1 MDWQQNRDSARRH
14 ISGQAIESGDS
25 VNPKAEEI
33 LLSDI
38 TQWRERIAR
47 SIARNNYTMRS
58 GEIVTA
64 VNQIIFA
71 LLFIRIAEDRAFI
84 KGGTLEKIL
93 AADDRCT
100 ACHSAS
106 QKIASL
112 WGSQCD
118 GDPDKDFPGE
128 YPVIE
133 DRVLIPIL
141 SSLCSIER
149 PYNFAT
155 ISPETIAQ
163 VFDQYLAR
171 TIRRSA
177 THQVIVIDTRT
188 TIPSGE
194 IQYPAPAVIDYLV
207 RSTLDS
213 AFNSRSDQEILP
225 IRVLDPACGAGSTLL
240 RAYGYLIDAT
250 GPANI
255 SFAEKKE
262 ILLNSIHGVDID
274 RQCIAAA
281 KLLLVIKLME
291 NEHAESLPGDFF
303 TVCTEVFRGLR
314 HTIQVGNSVIGPE
327 IINEDLWQFFPSPG
341 RQSIN
346 PFEWKSSFP
355 EIMVSGGFDAIIG
368 VPPQR
373 PIGSDHL
380 IQHYFRRNYTVY
392 HPLADCSGYFIERG
406 LSLLRRNGKLGFITN
421 DQWFRRKYGSLLR
434 YTLRMKRIEE
444 IVLFGKSPGTRI
456 HPAKCIIRVANS
468 PPADTFFVTLISP
481 SFKESL
487 ADFIQYH
494 RFTMNSAK
502 LDDGGWI
509 FRDTRG
515 EDIIIKMR
523 KSGILLEEF
532 VMGQVYEGIEIGF
545 DKPLI
550 INKKV
555 KEQLVGVNPEYESLI
570 RPFITG
576 KGIARYQITSNPK
589 YLVYPR
595 RDPANNE
602 TFSAGLYQWL
612 KKRYPSVALSRKSS
626 MKTIQVPGR
635 AGDTRGGMLND
646 KDFWKS
652 TNPKIFFRN
661 RFKNPAF
668 AFDEGVTIADD
679 TTNVIASSSRYLLGI
694 LNSRLIAFLF
704 KNSRQ
709 TFGAEHKLYSWDDL
723 RNLPIYSIDFDDPV
737 DKIRHDRMV
746 ILVSEILSLH
756 KHMSLAKTDREKHLI
771 TREIESIDRQID
783 SLVYGLYGLTADE
796 IAVVEESVMK

>member
-1 MDWQQNRDSARRH
+1 MDWQQNRDSAERD
-14 ISGQAIESGDS
+14 ISGQAHESGDRA
-25 VNPKAEEI
+25 NPKAEEV

-38 TQWRERIAR
+38 TQWREQIAR
-47 SIARNNYTMRS
+47 SIARNNYAMRS

-71 LLFIRIAEDRAFI
+71 LLFTRIAEDRALI
-84 KGGTLEKIL
+84 KAGTLEKIL

-106 QKIASL
+106 QKIAAG
-112 WGSQCD
+112 WGCQSD
-118 GDPDKDFPGE
+118 SDPDKNFPGE

-141 SSLCSIER
+141 SSLCSTER

-155 ISPETIAQ
+155 IPTEAIAQ
-163 VFDQYLAR
+163 VFDQYLER

-177 THQVIVIDTRT
+177 THQVIVIDTHT
-188 TIPSGE
+188 TIQSGE

-207 RSTLDS
+207 YSTLDS
-213 AFNSRSDQEILP
+213 AFNSRSDQEFLP
-225 IRVLDPACGAGSTLL
+225 IRVLDPVCGAGATLL

-250 GPANI
+250 GPVNI

-262 ILLNSIHGVDID
+262 ILLNSIHGVDTD
-274 RQCIAAA
+274 RQCITAA
-281 KLLLVIKLME
+281 KLLLIIKLLE
-291 NEHAESLPGDFF
+291 DEHAESLPGDFF
-303 TVCTEVFRGLR
+303 TVCEEVFRGLR
-314 HTIQVGNSVIGPE
+314 HTLQVGNSVIGPE
-327 IINEDLWQFFPSPG
+327 IMNDELWPFFPSPG
-341 RQSIN
+341 HQSIK

-368 VPPQR
+368 FLPR
-373 PIGSDHL
+373 GPIGSDHL
-380 IQHYFRRNYTVY
+380 IQHYFQRQYAVY
-392 HPLADCSGYFIERG
+392 HPLADRSGYFIERG

-421 DQWFRRKYGSLLR
+421 DQWLRRKNDSLLR
-434 YTLRMKRIEE
+434 RALRMNRIEE

-456 HPAKCIIRVANS
+456 HPAKCIVRVANCS
-468 PPADTFFVTLISP
+468 PADTFFVTLISQSP
-481 SFKESL
+481 KESI
-487 ADFIQYH
+487 ADFILHH
-494 RFTMNSAK
+494 RFAINSAT

-515 EDIIIKMR
+515 EDIIVKMR
-523 KSGILLEEF
+523 KSGIPLEEF
-532 VMGQVYEGIEIGF
+532 VMGQVYEGIEIGS
-545 DKPLI
+545 DKPFL

-555 KEQLVGVNPEYESLI
+555 KEQLVGENPECESLI

-595 RDPANNE
+595 GGPANNE
-602 TFSAGLYQWL
+602 TSSAGLYQRL
-612 KKRYPSVALSRKSS
+612 KRRHPSTARSGKSS
-626 MKTIQVPGR
+626 MKNIEVPGR
-635 AGDTRGGMLND
+635 VGDTRGGMLND
-646 KDFWKS
+646 KDFWKG

-661 RFKNPAF
+661 RFKNPGF
-668 AFDEGVTIADD
+668 AFDEGWTIADN
-679 TTNVIASSSRYLLGI
+679 TTNAIASSNRYLLGL

-704 KNSRQ
+704 KNSHL
-709 TFGAEHKLYSWDDL
+709 TSGAEQKLHSWDDL
-723 RNLPIYSIDFDDPV
+723 RNLPLYSIDFDDPV
-737 DKIRHDRMV
+737 DKIRHERMV
-746 ILVSEILSLH
+746 ILVSEMLSLH
-756 KHMSLAKTDREKHLI
+756 KHMSLAKIDREKHLI

-796 IAVVEESVMK
+796 IAVVEESVTK